1 MMDLLDQKFHL
12 SVLKVTSNVKILSK
26 KKKNLKKTKE
36 QSRADWSWI
45 WLETKSGRIL
55 YSNLIVKYDRT

>member
-26 KKKNLKKTKE
+26 KKKPEKDKRAE
-36 QSRADWSWI
+36 QSR
-45 WLETKSGRIL
+45 LELDLVG
-55 YSNLIVKYDRT
+55 N